1 MRLIK
6 TLESDPI
13 KDKHI
18 DPKYTGQLNPNRYL
32 LGKYEDHK
40 PAARSLRYESKPRVT
55 IHRPFRTDFTMHPEW
70 LTTWDELTT
79 NPVTWTR
86 FKGTVSR
93 HGRHRAQA
101 RVNFNFC
108 ALTVTKSARSIVN
121 LLQSLQSS
129 SPWHINFTAWEP
141 RRDVFLLVTI
151 VIFTPH
157 VTSHMPSAST
167 LSLKTPNFFRIFG
180 VIL

>member
-70 LTTWDELTT
+70 LTTWGELTT
-79 NPVTWTR
+79 NPVTWTQLGWILI
-86 FKGTVSR
+86 FV
-93 HGRHRAQA
+93 H
-101 RVNFNFC
+101 C
-108 ALTVTKSARSIVN
+108 VTKSARSIVN
-121 LLQSLQSS
+121 LLQPLQSS

-141 RRDVFLLVTI
+141 RRDAFLLVTI

-180 VIL
+180 IIL